1 MPSFDIRP
9 TPKRVASRTVTK
21 ASAPMG
27 EMRAPVRTKPLTRR
41 ESNRPQTSKVVKPLR
56 TRRKDRRR
64 KSFYLILVAFLILLA
79 GAVVLLWQPFLRVQQ
94 VVVQGPGSDVLPQFI
109 QTQLQGTEFVVI
121 PRNSIFFLPTQS
133 IRTEVL
139 QNYPNIEAVSL
150 SASGLTT
157 LSVSTIG
164 RARAFW
170 WCGTI
175 RTETP
180 TSCLETD
187 PQGKIFKVVDPALI
201 ASSTSE
207 FIVYSEVSSTTSTGD
222 VVLGASVT
230 GAKYIPEL
238 LRFAKTLKSL
248 GANVTSVQ
256 LRGDEA
262 DLYTVY
268 GTRITYVLGR
278 EQQAATLAATAFPS
292 LTLSNNSLLY
302 VDLRFDSK
310 IFFKKRESEVVGGKS
325 PIR

>member
-9 TPKRVASRTVTK
+9 TPKRAVRRLGAKTSHSMV
-21 ASAPMG
+21 
-27 EMRAPVRTKPLTRR
+27 EMRAPVRTKPLTRK
-41 ESNRPQTSKVVKPLR
+41 ESNRPQPARSVKPLR
-56 TRRKDRRR
+56 ARRKDKRR
-64 KSFYLILVAFLILLA
+64 KSFYVLLFVVFILLI
-79 GAVVLLWQPFLRVQQ
+79 GVVVLLWQPYFRVQQ
-94 VVVQGPGSDVLPQFI
+94 IVVQGPGNDVLPEYI
-109 QTQLQGTEFVVI
+109 QIQLQGTEFGII
-121 PRNSIFFLPTQS
+121 PRNSIFFLPTQH
-133 IRTEVL
+133 IRTQIL

-170 WCGTI
+170 WCGTT
-175 RTETP
+175 RTDILV
-180 TSCLETD
+180 SCFETD
-187 PQGKIFKVVDPALI
+187 PQGKIFKTVDATLV

-207 FIVYSEVSSTTSTGD
+207 FIVYSEITSSNTTGD
-222 VVLGASVT
+222 SPLGATVT
-230 GAKYIPEL
+230 GASYIPEL
-238 LRFAKTLKSL
+238 LRFVKTLKSL

-262 DLYTVY
+262 DLFTVY

-310 IFFKKRESEVVGGKS
+310 IFFKKREAEAVGSKNTV
-325 PIR
+325 R